1 MMMDHKEIMKIMINL
16 IVKVTKVR
24 VKRVTIYKIL
34 MLKVKITRNRR
45 K

>member
-1 MMMDHKEIMKIMINL
+1 MDHKEIMKIMINL